1 MKKFIKA
8 LFKKQPRIIIGAI
21 LIAAGLI
28 IAIIPGTTVTT
39 ICIALGVAALSKG
52 VSSLVKAKNT
62 SKFKDIASSVIFI
75 TAAIFLFIHPRFL
88 LSIIPFIMGLCLLIF
103 GVIALATSG
112 FTAIG
117 IVPSVVIIIMGL
129 LVTISPFA
137 LVKAVTVIIGVTIA
151 VLGILIILSK
161 KYVKFENPFEPKDG
175 YQEVDFT
182 DVDD

>member
-1 MKKFIKA
+1 
-8 LFKKQPRIIIGAI
+8 
-21 LIAAGLI
+21 
-28 IAIIPGTTVTT
+28 
-39 ICIALGVAALSKG
+39 
-52 VSSLVKAKNT
+52 
-62 SKFKDIASSVIFI
+62 
-75 TAAIFLFIHPRFL
+75 
-88 LSIIPFIMGLCLLIF
+88 MGLCLLIF
-103 GVIALATSG
+103 GIIALVTSG

-137 LVKAVTVIIGVTIA
+137 LVKAVTVIIGITIA

-161 KYVKFENPFEPKDG
+161 KYVKFENPFKPKDG